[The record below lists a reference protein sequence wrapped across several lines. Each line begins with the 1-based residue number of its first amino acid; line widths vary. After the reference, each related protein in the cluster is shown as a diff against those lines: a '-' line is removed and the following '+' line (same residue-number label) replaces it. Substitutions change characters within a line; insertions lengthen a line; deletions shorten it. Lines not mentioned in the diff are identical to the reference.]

1 MISVIFLK
9 EKRREKEGRKKGK
22 TGKRLNALVG
32 TMNNKFSLFI
42 LPSSNT
48 RGRGGTWKKQK
59 QKYEETHMHHK
70 QIKRQYTQHTTHTLT
85 SNSIDTYNG
94 WFRITAADEI
104 IFTTIRTD
112 KQSLQPICFVCR
124 IGFGSSDFMQIIDGH
139 FCY

>member
-1 MISVIFLK
+1 MANGETVKCIGGDNEQQLLLIV
-9 EKRREKEGRKKGK
+9 
-22 TGKRLNALVG
+22 
-32 TMNNKFSLFI
+32 

>member
-9 EKRREKEGRKKGK
+9 EKRREKEGQNEETVKCIG
-22 TGKRLNALVG
+22 GDNEQQLLLIV
-32 TMNNKFSLFI
+32 

-48 RGRGGTWKKQK
+48 RGRGGTWEKQK